1 MVAIL
6 LALAGSVAYGCADF
20 AGGLAARST
29 HVLGVVLL
37 AAPAGLLVSLAAWP
51 LVGGDAGGDAG
62 GAALAWGA
70 ASGVASAATF
80 VLLYRSLAM
89 GPMSVLSPVTAVT
102 SAVLPVLVGL
112 ALGER
117 LPPLAVVGVLLA
129 LGAVVLVS
137 VAPGSTASRPTRA
150 ALLVALAAGVAIALQ
165 LVTLAAAPDD
175 SGVVVLVV
183 ARAVACALLVAAVVG
198 SPAARAAGRPP
209 VGLAVGSGALD
220 ALANLAFL
228 LAARQGQLGIA
239 AVVTALYPAATVL
252 LARFVLGERLHRV
265 QVGGLVAAG
274 GAVALLAVA

>member
-1 MVAIL
+1 
-6 LALAGSVAYGCADF
+6 
-20 AGGLAARST
+20 
-29 HVLGVVLL
+29 
-37 AAPAGLLVSLAAWP
+37 
-51 LVGGDAGGDAG
+51 
-62 GAALAWGA
+62 
-70 ASGVASAATF
+70 
-80 VLLYRSLAM
+80 M

-117 LPPLAVVGVLLA
+117 LPPLAVVGVVLA

-137 VAPGSTASRPTRA
+137 VAPGSAVSRPTRA

-183 ARAVACALLVAAVVG
+183 ARAVACAVLVAAVVG
-198 SPAARAAGRPP
+198 SPVARAAGRPP
-209 VGLAVGSGALD
+209 VALAVGSGALD

-252 LARFVLGERLHRV
+252 LARFVLAERLHRL
-265 QVGGLVAAG
+265 QVGGLLAAG
-274 GAVALLAVA
+274 AAVALLALA

>member
-1 MVAIL
+1 VVAIL

-29 HVLGVVLL
+29 HVLRVVLL

-51 LVGGDAGGDAG
+51 LLGGEPGS
-62 GAALAWGA
+62 AALAWGA

-117 LPPLAVVGVLLA
+117 LPPLAVVGVVLA

-137 VAPGSTASRPTRA
+137 VAPGSTVSRPTRA

-183 ARAVACALLVAAVVG
+183 ARAVACAVLVAAVVG

-209 VGLAVGSGALD
+209 LALAVGSGALD

-228 LAARQGQLGIA
+228 LAARQGQLGVA
-239 AVVTALYPAATVL
+239 AVVTALYPAGTVL

-274 GAVALLAVA
+274 AAVALLAVA